1 MKQFASD
8 KNGAKLLSRYVHI
21 GYRPSQPDSTQRA
34 RRKKNFSKTLG
45 RENPAIAVAVIT
57 YEEQVRGRLN
67 LVSKVKTLDERIR
80 AYAGLQQISTD
91 YRSIIVIAFDR
102 AAALEHEC
110 LRKAYPRLGN
120 MDLKIAAIAIANNAT
135 LLTRNYSDFGQI
147 TELTTED
154 WSAL

>member
-1 MKQFASD
+1 MYILDTDQLSLIQR
-8 KNGAKLLSRYVHI
+8 NGQEGKRILARLSAV
-21 GYRPSQPDSTQRA
+21 
-34 RRKKNFSKTLG
+34 K
-45 RENPAIAVAVIT
+45 NPAIAVTVIT
-57 YEEQVRGRLN
+57 SEEQVRGRLN
-67 LVSKVKTLDERIR
+67 LVSKAKTLDERIR

-91 YRSIIVIAFDR
+91 YRSITVISFER
-102 AAALEHEC
+102 AAALEHER

-147 TELTTED
+147 TEFTTED